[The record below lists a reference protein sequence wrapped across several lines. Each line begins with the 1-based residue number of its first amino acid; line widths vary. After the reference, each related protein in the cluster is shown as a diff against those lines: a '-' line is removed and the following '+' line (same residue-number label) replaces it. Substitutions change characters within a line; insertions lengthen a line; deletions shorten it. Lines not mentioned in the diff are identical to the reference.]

1 MWKAYIIGDNMKKRI
16 VLISLVLILIISM
29 SSLIS
34 CDNSGYEDTDI
45 YPNLGYTNIDTNKNS
60 DSVINSD
67 NVSNGTIVA
76 PDNGSDGSDITIDSN
91 TDIDND
97 TNNDVNT
104 GIDTDSDIIVNPHY
118 VTIAFNTDG
127 GNIIDD
133 VTVEL
138 GKNYI
143 LAVSEKDGY
152 EFSGWYFNDQ
162 KIEQSGIW
170 TISQESVELTAK
182 WEIAKYKIQYDFN
195 GGSKGN
201 GNFPASYKMSDEAFQ
216 IGTPKRE
223 GNYKFI
229 GWQSNDE
236 IFYNYKVEKGTTGNI
251 SVKAIWYEYE
261 YTHQDQKGYQYF
273 LKDDN
278 TLSVVGYVG
287 IVSNLSIPS
296 SYESYIVNEIGPYA
310 FCGYGDKIANLSSSS
325 FVRCDIPDS
334 ITKISTGA
342 FLGCDDLKP
351 QLAGQ
356 GSLTTSQWN
365 EKLENWITN
374 LEIEEKNDHVIDV
387 IKGDRPAIGWKK
399 YWKP

>member
-1 MWKAYIIGDNMKKRI
+1 MKKRI
-16 VLISLVLILIISM
+16 VLISLALILIISM

-60 DSVINSD
+60 DSVTNSD
-67 NVSNGTIVA
+67 IVPDGTIA
-76 PDNGSDGSDITIDSN
+76 SDNDSDGSDIIVDSN
-91 TDIDND
+91 TDVESD
-97 TNNDVNT
+97 TNND
-104 GIDTDSDIIVNPHY
+104 IDTDVDSDIIIAPYY
-118 VTIAFNTDG
+118 VAVAFYIDG
-127 GNIIDD
+127 SVMDNI
-133 VTVEL
+133 TVEL
-138 GKNYI
+138 GKNYMF
-143 LAVSEKDGY
+143 VVPKKDGY

-182 WEIAKYKIQYDFN
+182 WEIANYEIQYDFN

-201 GNFPASYKMSDEAFQ
+201 GSFPSSYMMTDEAFQ

-229 GWQSNDE
+229 GWQFNDE
-236 IFYNYKVEKGTTGNI
+236 IFYSYKVEKGTTGNI
-251 SVKAIWYEYE
+251 SLKAIWYEYE
-261 YTHQDQKGYQYF
+261 YTHQDQNGYQYL

-278 TLSVVGYVG
+278 TFSIVGYVG
-287 IVSNLSIPS
+287 IVSNLFIPS

-351 QLAGQ
+351 QLTGQ
-356 GSLTTSQWN
+356 GSITTSQWN